1 MESILY
7 STLVLGGLGLAFGL
21 LLAFA
26 AKKFFVYVD
35 PRIEE
40 VRSRLPGVN
49 CGACSFEG
57 CDVYAENVVAGKAP
71 INRCPVGGAEVVEAL
86 ARIMG
91 TDATPGARMVA
102 SVRCRSVCSPE
113 TDAYI
118 YHGVFDCRKAAVLPG
133 GGPRNCAYGC
143 LGFEHCVREC
153 DFGAISMRNGIA
165 AIDRDL
171 CVGCGKCVAECPR
184 GVIELIPASQPVRL
198 ACNNPEKG
206 GHLREICSVCCIG
219 CGLCAKLCPEKAI
232 DMERNLPVI
241 DPALCTG
248 CGTCAERCPMKSI
261 LFTRSASVPQLQAEK
276 EQPAALETRV

>member
-1 MESILY
+1 MENILY
-7 STLVLGGLGLAFGL
+7 STFVLGGLGLVFGL
-21 LLAFA
+21 LLTFA

-71 INRCPVGGAEVVEAL
+71 ITRCLVGGAEVVGAL

-91 TDATPGARMVA
+91 TDATPGTKMVA
-102 SVRCRSVCSPE
+102 SVRCRSTCSPE
-113 TDAYI
+113 TEAYI
-118 YHGVFDCRKAAVLPG
+118 YHGVFNCRKAAVLPG
-133 GGPRNCAYGC
+133 GGPHNCAYGC

-153 DFGAISMRNGIA
+153 DFGAISIHDGIA

-184 GVIELIPASQPVRL
+184 GVIELIPASQPVCL

-206 GHLREICSVCCIG
+206 GHLREICSVGCIG

-232 DMERNLPVI
+232 VMDRNLPVI

-261 LFTRSASVPQLQAEK
+261 LVAQAATLPLLHEGKDDPEGK
-276 EQPAALETRV
+276 EPRA